1 MNNVIIIPAKG
12 NSKGI
17 KKKTNKKLL
26 KSEKTL
32 HKILIRKFVI
42 TKKVKKNQKITKNYI
57 NSKLIY
63 SNKGILPKFYYKI
76 LGKKFSKDLEQG
88 HILKFKDIK

>member
-1 MNNVIIIPAKG
+1 MSDVIIIPARG

-42 TKKVKKNQKITKNYI
+42 TKKVKKKSKNY
-57 NSKLIY
+57 
-63 SNKGILPKFYYKI
+63 
-76 LGKKFSKDLEQG
+76 
-88 HILKFKDIK
+88 